1 LNLILHLQ
9 WTMKGII
16 VKDTWRSMPRIRK
29 YGNFLKAYIAGILYL
44 IISNRSWGCVRMK
57 RIGLIV
63 LKLDM
68 LIFFQLLIQRRL
80 RIQIKKQIIIVNR
93 SNKDGISDFKLNVVI
108 ELMISLLHQKMNA
121 YFGCLHFNGL

>member
-1 LNLILHLQ
+1 
-9 WTMKGII
+9 
-16 VKDTWRSMPRIRK
+16 
-29 YGNFLKAYIAGILYL
+29 
-44 IISNRSWGCVRMK
+44 MK